1 MLLFF
6 SNEFSVIYM
15 YLLKNLNNFEL
26 MDKQE
31 AIILLLTVYLTLSLS
46 RELEHL
52 ETKIIPFCYIPKTD
66 STMRKRS
73 QEGLP
78 RVVTST
84 IGFHPQTE
92 KLYKS
97 PLYTTL

>member
-31 AIILLLTVYLTLSLS
+31 AIILLLIVYLTLSLS
-46 RELEHL
+46 RELELL
-52 ETKIIPFCYIPKTD
+52 EKKLFHF
-66 STMRKRS
+66 
-73 QEGLP
+73 
-78 RVVTST
+78 VTY
-84 IGFHPQTE
+84 Q
-92 KLYKS
+92 K
-97 PLYTTL
+97 

>member
-52 ETKIIPFCYIPKTD
+52 EKKLFHF
-66 STMRKRS
+66 
-73 QEGLP
+73 
-78 RVVTST
+78 VTYQK
-84 IGFHPQTE
+84 QTAPCE
-92 KLYKS
+92 RGAKKVYFKW
-97 PLYTTL
+97 

>member
-15 YLLKNLNNFEL
+15 YSLKNLNNFEL

-46 RELEHL
+46 RELELL
-52 ETKIIPFCYIPKTD
+52 EKNYFILLNTKN
-66 STMRKRS
+66 R
-73 QEGLP
+73 
-78 RVVTST
+78 
-84 IGFHPQTE
+84 
-92 KLYKS
+92 
-97 PLYTTL
+97 

>member
-31 AIILLLTVYLTLSLS
+31 AIILVLTVYLILSLS

-52 ETKIIPFCYIPKTD
+52 EKKINPFCYIPKTD

-73 QEGLP
+73 QEGL
-78 RVVTST
+78 
-84 IGFHPQTE
+84 F
-92 KLYKS
+92 
-97 PLYTTL
+97 

>member
-1 MLLFF
+1 MWLILEKVYIKLLNVFFFLEKMLLFF

-46 RELEHL
+46 RDLELL
-52 ETKIIPFCYIPKTD
+52 EKKLLHFVINYTK
-66 STMRKRS
+66 KR
-73 QEGLP
+73 
-78 RVVTST
+78 
-84 IGFHPQTE
+84 
-92 KLYKS
+92 
-97 PLYTTL
+97 

>member
-31 AIILLLTVYLTLSLS
+31 AIILVLTVYLILSLS
-46 RELEHL
+46 REPEHL
-52 ETKIIPFCYIPKTD
+52 EKKIIPFCYIPKTD

-73 QEGLP
+73 QEGL
-78 RVVTST
+78 
-84 IGFHPQTE
+84 F
-92 KLYKS
+92 
-97 PLYTTL
+97 

>member
-6 SNEFSVIYM
+6 SNEFFVIYI

-46 RELEHL
+46 KELELL
-52 ETKIIPFCYIPKTD
+52 EKNYSILLHTKN
-66 STMRKRS
+66 R
-73 QEGLP
+73 
-78 RVVTST
+78 
-84 IGFHPQTE
+84 
-92 KLYKS
+92 
-97 PLYTTL
+97 

>member
-1 MLLFF
+1 MYFSSWKNAPLF

-46 RELEHL
+46 KELELL
-52 ETKIIPFCYIPKTD
+52 EKNYSILLHTKN
-66 STMRKRS
+66 R
-73 QEGLP
+73 
-78 RVVTST
+78 
-84 IGFHPQTE
+84 
-92 KLYKS
+92 
-97 PLYTTL
+97 

>member
-46 RELEHL
+46 KELELL
-52 ETKIIPFCYIPKTD
+52 EKIILFCYIPKTD
-66 STMRKRS
+66 STMQKRS
-73 QEGLP
+73 QEGF
-78 RVVTST
+78 
-84 IGFHPQTE
+84 I
-92 KLYKS
+92 
-97 PLYTTL
+97 

>member
-31 AIILLLTVYLTLSLS
+31 AIILVLTVYLILSLS

-52 ETKIIPFCYIPKTD
+52 EKKNYSILLHTKNRQHHAKEEPRRFTSSGDIDHRISSTD
-66 STMRKRS
+66 RK
-73 QEGLP
+73 
-78 RVVTST
+78 V
-84 IGFHPQTE
+84 I
-92 KLYKS
+92 
-97 PLYTTL
+97 

>member
-46 RELEHL
+46 RELELL
-52 ETKIIPFCYIPKTD
+52 EKNYFILLNTKN
-66 STMRKRS
+66 R
-73 QEGLP
+73 
-78 RVVTST
+78 
-84 IGFHPQTE
+84 
-92 KLYKS
+92 
-97 PLYTTL
+97 

>member
-6 SNEFSVIYM
+6 SNEFSVIYI

-46 RELEHL
+46 KELELL
-52 ETKIIPFCYIPKTD
+52 EKNYSILLHTKN
-66 STMRKRS
+66 R
-73 QEGLP
+73 
-78 RVVTST
+78 
-84 IGFHPQTE
+84 
-92 KLYKS
+92 
-97 PLYTTL
+97 

>member
-46 RELEHL
+46 RELELL
-52 ETKIIPFCYIPKTD
+52 EKNYSILLHTKN
-66 STMRKRS
+66 R
-73 QEGLP
+73 
-78 RVVTST
+78 
-84 IGFHPQTE
+84 
-92 KLYKS
+92 
-97 PLYTTL
+97 